1 MINSQKPVSRVL
13 AIIIVIMLF
22 QQPGTGLAASVCPP
36 DLSPTFRSVGGR
48 RFDITTV
55 TLLAGQL
62 AGRGDGCAIHKHVSG
77 LDKVVA
83 LKSAAVTDLFQPVG
97 AAVVI
102 VIDDFGY
109 RNDWVVEGFMK
120 LDAAVTLAVIPGH
133 QFSAGI
139 AERAH
144 EHGHE
149 VLLHMPMQ
157 ALGPAPGEAEYR
169 LTTTMSSIE
178 IKRRVRRA
186 GSEMPQAVGMN
197 NHQGSAVTG
206 DTRVISALADELYQ
220 QELFFLDSVT
230 TAQSV
235 AMSTMRAG
243 GVAAARR
250 DLFLDHID
258 DLHYILAQL
267 DLLVE
272 MAHEYGYAVGIGHVR
287 PNTLLALQQALPHL
301 NSSSQRLAPLS
312 SVVRLTP

>member
-1 MINSQKPVSRVL
+1 
-13 AIIIVIMLF
+13 MLF
-22 QQPGTGLAASVCPP
+22 QQPDTALAASVCPP
-36 DLSPTFRSVGGR
+36 DSSPAFRSVGGR

-62 AGRGDGCAIHKHVSG
+62 FSRGDGCDTYKHVSG
-77 LDKVVA
+77 LEQVVA
-83 LKSAAVTDLFQPVG
+83 LKSAAMTDLFQPVG

-109 RNDWVVEGFMK
+109 RNDWVVEGFIK
-120 LDAAVTLAVIPGH
+120 LDAAVTLAVIPGR
-133 QFSAGI
+133 QFSSGT

-169 LTTTMSSIE
+169 LTTAMSASE
-178 IKRRVRRA
+178 IKQRVRRA
-186 GSEMPQAVGMN
+186 ISEMPQAVGMN

-206 DTRVISALADELYQ
+206 DERVISALADELYRQ
-220 QELFFLDSVT
+220 DLFFLDSVT

-235 AMSTMRAG
+235 AVSTMRAG

-250 DLFLDHID
+250 DLFLDNID

-272 MAHEYGYAVGIGHVR
+272 MAYEYGYAVGIGHVR
-287 PNTLLALQQALPHL
+287 PNTLLALQQALPQL